1 MKKELSEKGLLHKA
15 AAYCSKSEHC
25 TSDVRL
31 KLLSWGASKE
41 VISSILSYLIEERYV
56 DESRYANAFVKDKY
70 RFNRWGV
77 VKIKMA
83 LRQKKLPN
91 EIIEQALE
99 LIDKET
105 NIENLLEIIKTK
117 RRTIHDI
124 DYQKIKGKL
133 FRFGISRGFESQ
145 SVLQT
150 ISKILKNEDIE
161 DLE

>member
-1 MKKELSEKGLLHKA
+1 
-15 AAYCSKSEHC
+15 
-25 TSDVRL
+25 VRL